1 MKQSIATMLV
11 STMCIGTILAAGDG
25 SDEQGFVAPPES
37 TKLPPPPPRSSAS
50 AETYIPG
57 GCTTPMARTEAKKPP
72 KPPALITKL
81 K

>member
-1 MKQSIATMLV
+1 MKKLTLIALLAM
-11 STMCIGTILAAGDG
+11 SGTILYAGDG
-25 SDEQGFVAPPES
+25 SDEPGFVAPPDS
-37 TKLPPPPPRSSAS
+37 PKLPPPPPRSSSS

-81 K
+81 R

>member
-1 MKQSIATMLV
+1 MKKSIVALLA
-11 STMCIGTILAAGDG
+11 STLCVGTALAGDG
-25 SDEQGFVAPPES
+25 SDEPGFVAPPE

-81 K
+81 KD

>member
-1 MKQSIATMLV
+1 MKTRIAVLLA
-11 STMCIGTILAAGDG
+11 GTLCVGTVLAGDG
-25 SDEQGFVAPPES
+25 SDEPGFVAPPES
-37 TKLPPPPPRSSAS
+37 PKLPPPPPRSSAS

>member
-1 MKQSIATMLV
+1 MKKSLIALFA
-11 STMCIGTILAAGDG
+11 STLCVGTVLAGDG
-25 SDEQGFVAPPES
+25 SDEAGFVAPPES
-37 TKLPPPPPRSSAS
+37 MKLPPPPPRSSAS

>member
-1 MKQSIATMLV
+1 MKKSIIALLA
-11 STMCIGTILAAGDG
+11 STLCVGTVLAAGDG
-25 SDEQGFVAPPES
+25 SDEQGFVAPPEQ

-81 K
+81 R

>member
-1 MKQSIATMLV
+1 MNKKL
-11 STMCIGTILAAGDG
+11 IGTLVATLMTNLAFGGDG
-25 SDEQGFVAPPES
+25 SDEAGFVKPPEEM
-37 TKLPPPPPRSSAS
+37 KLPPPPPRSSAS